1 MIQFNTFNNCITSLT
16 DAQNRETSLG
26 EVLDGYAWNMTA
38 DLQETMV
45 TLLEELLHDKND
57 TISWWLYEDVEKVIT
72 FSDGRKWSLITT
84 KDLYDYLVFNMQ
96 EEANDAKNA

>member
-1 MIQFNTFNNCITSLT
+1 
-16 DAQNRETSLG
+16 
-26 EVLDGYAWNMTA
+26 MTA